1 MKKEK
6 NQFITKKRIK
16 EKLRLFNYFLYDNYK
31 FILYQLSRIKSKILE
46 NQLLF
51 NNKKEIENLKKT
63 QYLPKKNNFKIAFAV
78 SESNENTAAGDFFTA
93 MELGE
98 SLERL
103 GWEVEFLPRKGSGY
117 WYAID
122 KDVDVVLSLL
132 DSYDPRK
139 IITSNK
145 NLIKIAWLR
154 NWFQRW
160 VSNPGFYDYNII
172 FANSKIACDYVES
185 ETGLKCYLLPI
196 ATNIYRFNDKIP
208 PKKEYEC
215 DYCFTG
221 SYWNDP
227 RDIINILDPD
237 SLPYK
242 FNLYGKNWDKF
253 DKFKKYYKG
262 FVKYCKLPEIYAS
275 TKIVIDDAN
284 RVTKNYGAVNSRVY
298 DALASGALVL
308 TNGELGSNGTFD
320 GKLPVFR
327 SKEELNELIKF
338 YLENDAERISKV
350 KELQKLVLTRHN
362 YMIRAFTVKKVIEV
376 FLTNQ

>member
-6 NQFITKKRIK
+6 NRFITKKGLK
-16 EKLRLFNYFLYDNYK
+16 EKFRLFNNFLYDNYK
-31 FILYQLSRIKSKILE
+31 LILYQKSTLTSKNLK

-51 NNKKEIENLKKT
+51 KNKKEIKSLKINQSILKKHN
-63 QYLPKKNNFKIAFAV
+63 PKIAFAV
-78 SESNENTAAGDFFTA
+78 SESNENTAAGDYFTA

-98 SLERL
+98 ALKKL

-122 KDVDVVLSLL
+122 KDVDVILSLL

-139 IITSNK
+139 IKTSNK

-154 NWFQRW
+154 NWFPRW
-160 VSNPGFYDYNII
+160 ISNPGFYDYNII

-185 ETGLKCYLLPI
+185 KTGQKCNLLPI
-196 ATNIYRFNDKIP
+196 ATNINRFNDKVS

-227 RDIINILDPD
+227 RDIIKILDPD
-237 SLPYK
+237 CLPYK

-262 FVKYCKLPEIYAS
+262 FVNYYDVPKIYAS

-284 RVTKNYGAVNSRVY
+284 RVTKGYGAVNSRVF
-298 DALASGALVL
+298 DALASGVLVL

-320 GKLPVFR
+320 GKLPVFS
-327 SKEELNELIKF
+327 SKDELNELIIY
-338 YLENDAERISKV
+338 YLENDSERISKI
-350 KELQKLVLTRHN
+350 KELQRLVLKYHN
-362 YMIRAFTVKKVIEV
+362 YLIRAFTVIKVIDE
-376 FLTNQ
+376 FITK